1 MCVHAGWHEGMLFNH
16 PVALI
21 LMRSALVQAVV
32 TFDLNAD
39 LRSIF
44 SWNTKQLFVYVQAEY
59 ETEDNKRNEIVL
71 WDSIIQQKVR
81 GRSLGQQLGQAW
93 RRFACEVCMVCIMC
107 NVWLGLQDK
116 ALIKLKGHKTK
127 YAFIDQGKNLRGR
140 DVNLT
145 LVWSVMPKVGKRA

>member
-1 MCVHAGWHEGMLFNH
+1 M
-16 PVALI
+16 
-21 LMRSALVQAVV
+21 

-81 GRSLGQQLGQAW
+81 GRSLG
-93 RRFACEVCMVCIMC
+93 
-107 NVWLGLQDK
+107 
-116 ALIKLKGHKTK
+116 
-127 YAFIDQGKNLRGR
+127 
-140 DVNLT
+140 
-145 LVWSVMPKVGKRA
+145 SS